1 MRKPGRVLLALL
13 LVLTTTWLV
22 QAQSQVC
29 RVEGVVFDAGG
40 AVVPGVSVTATGP
53 LGSRMT
59 VTDRHGA
66 YRLQLPGAGRWQV
79 QAELAGFSPARC
91 TVQLGPGEALVC
103 DLTLRVSAVEEV
115 VEVAPSPTVKSK
127 GRRGAPA
134 APVFN
139 TERYAPIAENRP
151 LRVADEPR
159 STFSIDVDTAAYSN
173 VRRFLRQEH
182 RLPPPDAV
190 RLEEM
195 VNYFTYDYPAPP
207 EGDPFSVTAALGPC
221 PWDATRRLALVAL
234 QARQVQL
241 EQAPPMNLVFL
252 VDVSGSMQPANK
264 LPLVQQALG
273 LLVDTLRPQD
283 KVALA
288 VYAGSSGL
296 VLDSTPGDRREE
308 LRSAIERLQAGGSTN
323 GGSGILLA
331 YAVAER
337 NLVPHGINRVILAT
351 DGDFNVGTTGTGDL
365 IRLVEEK
372 RQGGVGL
379 TVLGFGMGNLRDELL
394 EQLADRGNGSY
405 AYVDNLAEAQK
416 VLRAQGAG
424 TLLTVAKDVKVQV
437 EFNPRQVAA
446 YRLLGYE
453 NRRLQDE
460 DFRDDAKDA
469 GDMGAGHSVTALYE
483 ITPVGAPGLPK
494 SDVPPLRY
502 SKGERKPRGGSVSN
516 EWLSVRTRWKPP
528 LGGEARERMVTLE
541 ETSSDPGPEMRFAA
555 TVAHFAL
562 LLREPKPDPVAF
574 AAVAERAR
582 EASGHDPFGWRAEMV
597 GLAQEAGRLARE
609 RLASR

>member
-1 MRKPGRVLLALL
+1 
-13 LVLTTTWLV
+13 
-22 QAQSQVC
+22 
-29 RVEGVVFDAGG
+29 
-40 AVVPGVSVTATGP
+40 
-53 LGSRMT
+53 
-59 VTDRHGA
+59 
-66 YRLQLPGAGRWQV
+66 
-79 QAELAGFSPARC
+79 
-91 TVQLGPGEALVC
+91 
-103 DLTLRVSAVEEV
+103 
-115 VEVAPSPTVKSK
+115 
-127 GRRGAPA
+127 
-134 APVFN
+134 
-139 TERYAPIAENRP
+139 
-151 LRVADEPR
+151 
-159 STFSIDVDTAAYSN
+159 
-173 VRRFLRQEH
+173 
-182 RLPPPDAV
+182 
-190 RLEEM
+190 
-195 VNYFTYDYPAPP
+195 
-207 EGDPFSVTAALGPC
+207 
-221 PWDATRRLALVAL
+221 
-234 QARQVQL
+234 
-241 EQAPPMNLVFL
+241 
-252 VDVSGSMQPANK
+252 
-264 LPLVQQALG
+264 
-273 LLVDTLRPQD
+273 
-283 KVALA
+283 
-288 VYAGSSGL
+288 
-296 VLDSTPGDRREE
+296 
-308 LRSAIERLQAGGSTN
+308 
-323 GGSGILLA
+323 
-331 YAVAER
+331 
-337 NLVPHGINRVILAT
+337 VPHGINRVILAT